1 MATNWT
7 LAQAKKVIT
16 EGTDLAA
23 ITDIGR
29 RFPLTALAI
38 AKIGDN
44 EGATTI
50 INALPEHITARKIE
64 SVLKDGI
71 ADSGAND
78 NDDDNDDDAEDTE
91 RDEQPAKKNARAK
104 AKAKAETDDTADD
117 EDPIALYKKCK
128 KAGLKV
134 APKKSAKYYK
144 DALKKAQEAE
154 NEADGDAD
162 DWDDVDNEEEKPA
175 KKTGKAAAKKSKAK
189 TEPEP
194 EPEDEDD
201 DEDEW
206 DI

>member
-78 NDDDNDDDAEDTE
+78 DDDDDAEDAE
-91 RDEQPAKKNARAK
+91 RDEKPAKKNAK

-154 NEADGDAD
+154 NEADDDAD
-162 DWDDVDNEEEKPA
+162 DWDDADDEEEKPA

-189 TEPEP
+189 AEPEP

>member
-78 NDDDNDDDAEDTE
+78 DDDAEDAE
-91 RDEQPAKKNARAK
+91 HDEKPAKKNAKAK
-104 AKAKAETDDTADD
+104 AKAKAETDDTSDD
-117 EDPIALYKKCK
+117 EDPITLYKKCK

-162 DWDDVDNEEEKPA
+162 DWDDADNEEEKPA

-194 EPEDEDD
+194 EDGDD

>member
-78 NDDDNDDDAEDTE
+78 DDDDDDAEDAE
-91 RDEQPAKKNARAK
+91 HDEKPAKKK
-104 AKAKAETDDTADD
+104 AKAKEETDDTADA
-117 EDPIALYKKCK
+117 EDPITLYKKCK

-134 APKKSAKYYK
+134 APKKSVKYYK

-162 DWDDVDNEEEKPA
+162 DWDDADDEEEKPA

-194 EPEDEDD
+194 EDDDD

>member
-71 ADSGAND
+71 TDSGAND
-78 NDDDNDDDAEDTE
+78 DDDDDDAEDAE
-91 RDEQPAKKNARAK
+91 HDEKPAKKN
-104 AKAKAETDDTADD
+104 AKAKAETDDVADA
-117 EDPIALYKKCK
+117 EDPITLYKKCK

-134 APKKSAKYYK
+134 APKKSVKYYK

-162 DWDDVDNEEEKPA
+162 DWDDADDEEEKPA

-194 EPEDEDD
+194 EDEDD

>member
-78 NDDDNDDDAEDTE
+78 DDDDDAEDAE
-91 RDEQPAKKNARAK
+91 HDEKPAKKN
-104 AKAKAETDDTADD
+104 AKAETDDAADD

-134 APKKSAKYYK
+134 APKKSVKYYK

-154 NEADGDAD
+154 NEADDDAD
-162 DWDDVDNEEEKPA
+162 DWDDADDEEEKPA

-194 EPEDEDD
+194 EPEDDDD

>member
-44 EGATTI
+44 EGATML

-78 NDDDNDDDAEDTE
+78 YDDAEDAE
-91 RDEQPAKKNARAK
+91 HDEKPAKKNAK

-162 DWDDVDNEEEKPA
+162 DWDDADDEEEKPA

-194 EPEDEDD
+194 EDDDD

>member
-50 INALPEHITARKIE
+50 INALPEHITVRKIE

-78 NDDDNDDDAEDTE
+78 DDDDDAEDAE
-91 RDEQPAKKNARAK
+91 RDEKPAKKN
-104 AKAKAETDDTADD
+104 AKAKAETDDTADA
-117 EDPIALYKKCK
+117 EDPITLYKKCK

-162 DWDDVDNEEEKPA
+162 DWDDTDDEEEKPA

>member
-50 INALPEHITARKIE
+50 INALPEHITVRKIE

-78 NDDDNDDDAEDTE
+78 DDDANDDDAEDAE
-91 RDEQPAKKNARAK
+91 RDEKPAKKN
-104 AKAKAETDDTADD
+104 AKAKAETDDAADA
-117 EDPIALYKKCK
+117 EDPITLYKKCK

-134 APKKSAKYYK
+134 APKKSVKYYK

-154 NEADGDAD
+154 NEADDDAD
-162 DWDDVDNEEEKPA
+162 DWDDADIEEEKPA

>member
-50 INALPEHITARKIE
+50 INALPEHITVRKIE

-78 NDDDNDDDAEDTE
+78 DDDDAEDAE
-91 RDEQPAKKNARAK
+91 HDEKPAKKS
-104 AKAKAETDDTADD
+104 KAKAETDDTADA
-117 EDPIALYKKCK
+117 EDPITLYKKCK

-134 APKKSAKYYK
+134 APKKSVKYYK

-154 NEADGDAD
+154 NEADGDTD
-162 DWDDVDNEEEKPA
+162 DWDDADDEEEKPA

>member
-78 NDDDNDDDAEDTE
+78 DDDDAEDAE
-91 RDEQPAKKNARAK
+91 HDEKPAKKNAK
-104 AKAKAETDDTADD
+104 AKSETDDAADA
-117 EDPIALYKKCK
+117 EDPITLYKKCK

-134 APKKSAKYYK
+134 APKKSVKYYK

-162 DWDDVDNEEEKPA
+162 DWDDADDEEEKPA

-194 EPEDEDD
+194 EDEDD

>member
-71 ADSGAND
+71 VDSGAND
-78 NDDDNDDDAEDTE
+78 DDDDDAEDAE
-91 RDEQPAKKNARAK
+91 KPAKKN
-104 AKAKAETDDTADD
+104 AKAKAETDDTADA
-117 EDPIALYKKCK
+117 EDPITLYKKCK

-162 DWDDVDNEEEKPA
+162 DWDDADDEEEKPA
-175 KKTGKAAAKKSKAK
+175 KKTGKAAVKKSKAK

-194 EPEDEDD
+194 EDDDD

>member
-50 INALPEHITARKIE
+50 INALPEHITVRKIE

-78 NDDDNDDDAEDTE
+78 DDDDDAEDAE
-91 RDEQPAKKNARAK
+91 RDEKPAKKS
-104 AKAKAETDDTADD
+104 KAKAETDDTADA
-117 EDPIALYKKCK
+117 EDPITLYKKCK

-134 APKKSAKYYK
+134 APKKSVKYYK

-154 NEADGDAD
+154 NEADGDTD
-162 DWDDVDNEEEKPA
+162 DWDDADDEEEKPA

>member
-78 NDDDNDDDAEDTE
+78 DDDDDAEDAE
-91 RDEQPAKKNARAK
+91 HDEKPAKKN
-104 AKAKAETDDTADD
+104 AKAKAETDDTADAAD
-117 EDPIALYKKCK
+117 AEDPITLYKKCK

-134 APKKSAKYYK
+134 APKKSVKYYK

-162 DWDDVDNEEEKPA
+162 DWDDVDDEEEKPA

-194 EPEDEDD
+194 EDEDD

>member
-50 INALPEHITARKIE
+50 INALPQHITVRKIE

-78 NDDDNDDDAEDTE
+78 DDNDDDDAEDAE
-91 RDEQPAKKNARAK
+91 KPAKKNARAK
-104 AKAKAETDDTADD
+104 AKAENDDTADD

-134 APKKSAKYYK
+134 APKKSVKYYK

-154 NEADGDAD
+154 NEADGDTD
-162 DWDDVDNEEEKPA
+162 DWDDADDEEEKPA
-175 KKTGKAAAKKSKAK
+175 KKTCKAATKKSKAK

>member
-16 EGTDLAA
+16 EGTDIAA

-71 ADSGAND
+71 VDSGAND
-78 NDDDNDDDAEDTE
+78 DDDDDAEDAE
-91 RDEQPAKKNARAK
+91 HDEKPAKKNAK

-134 APKKSAKYYK
+134 APKKSVKYYK

-162 DWDDVDNEEEKPA
+162 DWDDVDDEEEKPA

-189 TEPEP
+189 TEHEP
-194 EPEDEDD
+194 EPEDDD

>member
-50 INALPEHITARKIE
+50 INALPEHITVRKIE

-71 ADSGAND
+71 ADSGE
-78 NDDDNDDDAEDTE
+78 NDDDDDDAGDAEDAE
-91 RDEQPAKKNARAK
+91 RDEKPAKKN

-117 EDPIALYKKCK
+117 EDPITLYKKCK

-134 APKKSAKYYK
+134 APKKSVKYYK

-154 NEADGDAD
+154 NEADGDTD
-162 DWDDVDNEEEKPA
+162 DWDDTDDEEEKPA

-194 EPEDEDD
+194 EDDD

>member
-50 INALPEHITARKIE
+50 INALPEHITVRKIE

-78 NDDDNDDDAEDTE
+78 DDDDDDAENAE
-91 RDEQPAKKNARAK
+91 KPAKKS
-104 AKAKAETDDTADD
+104 KAKAETDDAADA
-117 EDPIALYKKCK
+117 EDPITLYKKCK

-134 APKKSAKYYK
+134 APKKSVKYYK

-154 NEADGDAD
+154 NEADDDAD
-162 DWDDVDNEEEKPA
+162 DWDDADDEEEKPA

>member
-78 NDDDNDDDAEDTE
+78 DDDDADADDAEDAE
-91 RDEQPAKKNARAK
+91 REEKPAKKNAK
-104 AKAKAETDDTADD
+104 AKSETDDAADA
-117 EDPIALYKKCK
+117 EDPITLYKKCK

-134 APKKSAKYYK
+134 APKKSVKYYK

-154 NEADGDAD
+154 NEADDDAD
-162 DWDDVDNEEEKPA
+162 DWDDADDKEEKPA

-194 EPEDEDD
+194 EDEDD

>member
-50 INALPEHITARKIE
+50 INALPEHITVRKIE

-78 NDDDNDDDAEDTE
+78 DDDDDDAEDAE
-91 RDEQPAKKNARAK
+91 RDEKPAKKN

-117 EDPIALYKKCK
+117 EDPITLYKKCK

-134 APKKSAKYYK
+134 APKKSVKYYK

-154 NEADGDAD
+154 NEADGDTD
-162 DWDDVDNEEEKPA
+162 DWDDTDDEEEKPA

-194 EPEDEDD
+194 EDDD

>member
-50 INALPEHITARKIE
+50 INALPEHITVRKIE

-78 NDDDNDDDAEDTE
+78 DDDDDAEDAE
-91 RDEQPAKKNARAK
+91 RDEKPAKKN

-117 EDPIALYKKCK
+117 EDPITLYKKCK

-162 DWDDVDNEEEKPA
+162 DWDDADDEEEKPA

>member
-71 ADSGAND
+71 ADSGT
-78 NDDDNDDDAEDTE
+78 NDDDDDDDVEDTE

-104 AKAKAETDDTADD
+104 AKAEADDTTDD

-162 DWDDVDNEEEKPA
+162 DWDDVDDKEEKPA

-194 EPEDEDD
+194 EDDDD

>member
-50 INALPEHITARKIE
+50 INALPEHITVRKIE

-71 ADSGAND
+71 ADSGV
-78 NDDDNDDDAEDTE
+78 NDDDDDDDAEDAE
-91 RDEQPAKKNARAK
+91 HDEKPAKKN
-104 AKAKAETDDTADD
+104 AKAKAETDDAADA
-117 EDPIALYKKCK
+117 EDPITLYKKCK

-154 NEADGDAD
+154 NEADGDTD
-162 DWDDVDNEEEKPA
+162 DWDDADDEEEKPA

-194 EPEDEDD
+194 EDEDD

>member
-50 INALPEHITARKIE
+50 INALPEHITVRKIE

-78 NDDDNDDDAEDTE
+78 DDDANDDDADDA
-91 RDEQPAKKNARAK
+91 DEKPAKKN
-104 AKAKAETDDTADD
+104 AKAKAETDDAADA

-154 NEADGDAD
+154 NEADDDAD
-162 DWDDVDNEEEKPA
+162 DWGDTDDEEEKPA

-189 TEPEP
+189 AEPEP

>member
-50 INALPEHITARKIE
+50 INALPEHITVRKIE

-78 NDDDNDDDAEDTE
+78 DDDDDAEDAE
-91 RDEQPAKKNARAK
+91 RDEKPAKKS
-104 AKAKAETDDTADD
+104 KAKAETDDTADA
-117 EDPIALYKKCK
+117 EDPITLYKKCNQSSI
-128 KAGLKV
+128 L
-134 APKKSAKYYK
+134 
-144 DALKKAQEAE
+144 
-154 NEADGDAD
+154 
-162 DWDDVDNEEEKPA
+162 
-175 KKTGKAAAKKSKAK
+175 
-189 TEPEP
+189 
-194 EPEDEDD
+194 
-201 DEDEW
+201 
-206 DI
+206 

>member
-16 EGTDLAA
+16 EGTDIAA

-78 NDDDNDDDAEDTE
+78 DDDYDAEDAE
-91 RDEQPAKKNARAK
+91 HDEKPVKKN
-104 AKAKAETDDTADD
+104 AKAKAETDDTADAAD
-117 EDPIALYKKCK
+117 AEDPITLYKKCK

-134 APKKSAKYYK
+134 APKKSVKYYK

-162 DWDDVDNEEEKPA
+162 DWDDVDDEEEKPA

-194 EPEDEDD
+194 EDEDD

>member
-23 ITDIGR
+23 ITDIRR

-78 NDDDNDDDAEDTE
+78 DDDDDAEDAE
-91 RDEQPAKKNARAK
+91 RDEKPAKKNAR

-162 DWDDVDNEEEKPA
+162 DWDDADDEEEKPA

-194 EPEDEDD
+194 EDEDD

>member
-50 INALPEHITARKIE
+50 INALPEHITVRKIE

-71 ADSGAND
+71 ADSGE
-78 NDDDNDDDAEDTE
+78 NDDDDDDAGDAEDAE
-91 RDEQPAKKNARAK
+91 RDEKPAKKN
-104 AKAKAETDDTADD
+104 AKAKAETDDAADA
-117 EDPIALYKKCK
+117 EDPITLYKKCK

-134 APKKSAKYYK
+134 APKKSVKYYK

-162 DWDDVDNEEEKPA
+162 DWDDADDEEEKPA

-194 EPEDEDD
+194 EDDD

>member
-78 NDDDNDDDAEDTE
+78 DDDDDDAEDAE
-91 RDEQPAKKNARAK
+91 HDEKPAKKK
-104 AKAKAETDDTADD
+104 AKAKEETDDTADA
-117 EDPIALYKKCK
+117 EDPITLYKKCK

-134 APKKSAKYYK
+134 APKKSVKYYK

-162 DWDDVDNEEEKPA
+162 DWDDADDEEEKPA

>member
-50 INALPEHITARKIE
+50 INALPEHITVRKIE

-78 NDDDNDDDAEDTE
+78 DDDDDAEDAE
-91 RDEQPAKKNARAK
+91 KPAKKS
-104 AKAKAETDDTADD
+104 KAKAETDDEADA
-117 EDPIALYKKCK
+117 EDPITLYKKCK

-134 APKKSAKYYK
+134 APKKSVKYYK

-154 NEADGDAD
+154 NEADGDTD
-162 DWDDVDNEEEKPA
+162 DWDDADDEEEKPA

-189 TEPEP
+189 TEPES

>member
-78 NDDDNDDDAEDTE
+78 DDDDDDAEDAE
-91 RDEQPAKKNARAK
+91 RDDKPAKKN
-104 AKAKAETDDTADD
+104 AKAKAETDDAADA
-117 EDPIALYKKCK
+117 EDPITLYKKCK

-134 APKKSAKYYK
+134 APKKSVKYYK

-162 DWDDVDNEEEKPA
+162 DWDDADDEEEKPA

-194 EPEDEDD
+194 EDEDD

>member
-78 NDDDNDDDAEDTE
+78 DDDDDAEDAE
-91 RDEQPAKKNARAK
+91 HDEKPAKKNAK

-162 DWDDVDNEEEKPA
+162 DWDDADDEEEKPA

-194 EPEDEDD
+194 EDEDD

>member
-50 INALPEHITARKIE
+50 INALPEHITVRKIE

-71 ADSGAND
+71 TDSGAND
-78 NDDDNDDDAEDTE
+78 DDDDDTEDAEH
-91 RDEQPAKKNARAK
+91 DEKPAKKN
-104 AKAKAETDDTADD
+104 AKAKAETDDTADA
-117 EDPIALYKKCK
+117 EDPITLYKKCK

-154 NEADGDAD
+154 NEADGDTD
-162 DWDDVDNEEEKPA
+162 DWDDADDEEEKPA

-194 EPEDEDD
+194 EDEDD

>member
-71 ADSGAND
+71 ADSCA
-78 NDDDNDDDAEDTE
+78 NDDDDDDDAED
-91 RDEQPAKKNARAK
+91 
-104 AKAKAETDDTADD
+104 AEHD
-117 EDPIALYKKCK
+117 
-128 KAGLKV
+128 
-134 APKKSAKYYK
+134 
-144 DALKKAQEAE
+144 
-154 NEADGDAD
+154 
-162 DWDDVDNEEEKPA
+162 EKPA
-175 KKTGKAAAKKSKAK
+175 KKTGKAAAKKSKTK
-189 TEPEP
+189 TEP

>member
-78 NDDDNDDDAEDTE
+78 DDDDDAEDAE
-91 RDEQPAKKNARAK
+91 HDEKPAKKNAK
-104 AKAKAETDDTADD
+104 AKAKAETDEATDA
-117 EDPIALYKKCK
+117 EDPITLYKKCK

-134 APKKSAKYYK
+134 APKKSVKYYK

-162 DWDDVDNEEEKPA
+162 DWDDADDEEEKPA

>member
-78 NDDDNDDDAEDTE
+78 DDDDDAEDAE
-91 RDEQPAKKNARAK
+91 HDEKPARKN
-104 AKAKAETDDTADD
+104 AKAKAETDDAADA
-117 EDPIALYKKCK
+117 EDPITLYKKCK

-134 APKKSAKYYK
+134 APKKSVKYYK
-144 DALKKAQEAE
+144 DALKKAQEAD

-162 DWDDVDNEEEKPA
+162 DWDDADDEEEKPV

-194 EPEDEDD
+194 EDEDD

>member
-23 ITDIGR
+23 IADIGR

-71 ADSGAND
+71 ADSGV
-78 NDDDNDDDAEDTE
+78 NDDDDDDAEDAE
-91 RDEQPAKKNARAK
+91 HDEKPAKKN

-162 DWDDVDNEEEKPA
+162 DWDDADDEEEKPA

-194 EPEDEDD
+194 EDEDD

>member
-50 INALPEHITARKIE
+50 INALPEHITVRKIE

-71 ADSGAND
+71 ADSGV
-78 NDDDNDDDAEDTE
+78 NDDDDDAEDAE
-91 RDEQPAKKNARAK
+91 HDEKPAKKNAKVK
-104 AKAKAETDDTADD
+104 AKAKAETDDTTDD

-162 DWDDVDNEEEKPA
+162 DWDDADNEEEKPA

-194 EPEDEDD
+194 EDEDN

>member
-78 NDDDNDDDAEDTE
+78 DDDDDAEDAE
-91 RDEQPAKKNARAK
+91 HDEKPAKKN
-104 AKAKAETDDTADD
+104 AKAETDDAADD

-134 APKKSAKYYK
+134 APKKSVKYYK

-154 NEADGDAD
+154 NEADDDAD
-162 DWDDVDNEEEKPA
+162 DWDDADDEEEKPA

>member
-7 LAQAKKVIT
+7 LAQAKKVIA

-23 ITDIGR
+23 IADIGR

-71 ADSGAND
+71 TDSGAND
-78 NDDDNDDDAEDTE
+78 DDDDAEDTE
-91 RDEQPAKKNARAK
+91 HDEQPAKKNA
-104 AKAKAETDDTADD
+104 KAKAETDDAVDA
-117 EDPIALYKKCK
+117 EDPITLYKKCK

-134 APKKSAKYYK
+134 APKKSVKYYK

-162 DWDDVDNEEEKPA
+162 DWGDADDEEEKPA

>member
-71 ADSGAND
+71 TDSGAND
-78 NDDDNDDDAEDTE
+78 DDDDDDAEDAE
-91 RDEQPAKKNARAK
+91 HDEKPSKKS
-104 AKAKAETDDTADD
+104 KAKAETDDTADA
-117 EDPIALYKKCK
+117 EDPITLYKKCK

-134 APKKSAKYYK
+134 APKKSVKYYK

-162 DWDDVDNEEEKPA
+162 DWDDADDEEEKPA

-194 EPEDEDD
+194 EDEDD